1 MSGGNVEIL
10 RRVYEA
16 SQIDGAEGVEAVLSC
31 CSDDVVWVS
40 DPRLPGGG
48 THEGRDAVRDYLNGL
63 SVFESVTVDIEE
75 ITDLGE
81 RALGITTFHGRPP
94 QGPEVEWVWCHLVSV
109 RDGLITEARSFMD
122 ADSARR
128 AAGLLD

>member
-1 MSGGNVEIL
+1 MPDGNVEIL

-16 SQIDGAEGVEAVLSC
+16 SQIDGDEGVDAVLSC

-40 DPRLPGGG
+40 DPQLPGGG
-48 THEGRDAVRDYLNGL
+48 THQGKEAVRGYLTGL
-63 SVFESVTVDIEE
+63 SVFESVTVDVEE
-75 ITDLGE
+75 ITDLGD
-81 RALGITTFHGRPP
+81 RALGITTFHGSPP
-94 QGPEVEWVWCHLVSV
+94 DGPEVEWVWCHLVSV

-128 AAGLLD
+128 AAGLLG